1 MANADL
7 IKTIINYFKS
17 WQKVLMLV
25 VTILYVALIFTPII
39 DVSVADGNGTLS
51 LGASGYCLYLPNKD
65 CFFLF
70 PVKIGQFFFQ
80 P

>member
-1 MANADL
+1 MANAVL
-7 IKTIINYFKS
+7 IRAILDYFKN
-17 WQKVLMLV
+17 WQNVLMLV
-25 VTILYVALIFTPII
+25 VTILYVALIFTTII
-39 DVSVADGNGTLS
+39 DVSVADGNGILS
-51 LGASGYCLYLPNKD
+51 LGATGYCLYLPNKD